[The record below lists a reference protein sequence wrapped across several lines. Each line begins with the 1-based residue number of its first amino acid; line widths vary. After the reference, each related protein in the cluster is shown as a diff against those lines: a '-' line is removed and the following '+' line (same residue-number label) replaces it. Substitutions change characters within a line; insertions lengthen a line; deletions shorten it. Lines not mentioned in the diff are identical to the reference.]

1 MTSKKPT
8 AKKTTAKKSRAKKPD
23 SIKEKEVVAS
33 TEQEETQK
41 NGVVK
46 NDTTDNSDNV
56 SRVEAVITK
65 EDVSPKRHYVQ
76 IYKESYP
83 IDALVG
89 TIYWSDSANDILIE
103 HLEGTHASQIEN
115 LMEGDLMLKDNTF
128 VSRYESP
135 KDWILNIPNAILGFN
150 LYGKYFMETIDEAE

>member
-8 AKKTTAKKSRAKKPD
+8 AKKTAVKKTRAKKPD
-23 SIKEKEVVAS
+23 SIKEKEVVTF
-33 TEQEETQK
+33 TE
-41 NGVVK
+41 
-46 NDTTDNSDNV
+46 V
-56 SRVEAVITK
+56 SKVDAVIIK
-65 EDVSPKRHYVQ
+65 EDVLPKRHYVQ

-83 IDALVG
+83 IDDLVG

-115 LMEGDLMLKDNTF
+115 LMEGDLMLKDHTF